1 MFGTGLGLEG
11 HAVNKAGEGISF
23 TSSFIFLASAS
34 SSSSSTTSSSI
45 VWNPGDG
52 VGVVRH
58 VVDAVW
64 LVGTLEGELDG
75 EDSRLASSLS
85 MVTRSEASSENQNKK
100 CSKLILSFPT
110 FKLNLFIL
118 FRCFCVDCSQRLH
131 FVYAN

>member
-1 MFGTGLGLEG
+1 M
-11 HAVNKAGEGISF
+11 
-23 TSSFIFLASAS
+23 ASAS

-58 VVDAVW
+58 MVGAVW
-64 LVGTLEGELDG
+64 LVGTLVVEGELDG

-100 CSKLILSFPT
+100 YSKLILSFPT
-110 FKLNLFIL
+110 FKLNLL
-118 FRCFCVDCSQRLH
+118 FCLGV
-131 FVYAN
+131 FV